1 MSSCAVVSNSL
12 SWEPKTL
19 HEKVE
24 WCYIRILISVK
35 RLNFERELF
44 LVISSCKYH
53 FNLLLDLS
61 FKSLTDLFLWICCLK
76 ATSRL
81 EEHLINCCELWKSVS
96 DLRIFFFPFFLRF
109 TGIQK
114 ATVWTS
120 ETPSK
125 ISRFCHR
132 YDLSTLYKYINIC
145 INIRTYILQFGVDE
159 SLRRFSFWIRL
170 YYLTG
175 VPWDFKQHV
184 ITEEIGRQKERDIVS
199 LLRTSPIWLRKRII

>member
-1 MSSCAVVSNSL
+1 MSSCAVVSNSF

-96 DLRIFFFPFFLRF
+96 DLGTFFFTFFSGLQEYKRRLF
-109 TGIQK
+109 ELLKHLLKSQDSATGMIW
-114 ATVWTS
+114 V
-120 ETPSK
+120 
-125 ISRFCHR
+125 
-132 YDLSTLYKYINIC
+132 LSINI
-145 INIRTYILQFGVDE
+145 
-159 SLRRFSFWIRL
+159 
-170 YYLTG
+170 
-175 VPWDFKQHV
+175 
-184 ITEEIGRQKERDIVS
+184 
-199 LLRTSPIWLRKRII
+199 